1 MEYSLNE
8 AIETTGKG
16 SQNTQLFCVAV
27 ANYEE
32 FQEEFEQ
39 QKMSFEVKGFTVEL
53 KPTSKRWHLVLFR
66 SDRTPDADAT
76 ETFSTRCLVTAE
88 VTDKNIN
95 D

>member
-1 MEYSLNE
+1 
-8 AIETTGKG
+8 
-16 SQNTQLFCVAV
+16 
-27 ANYEE
+27 
-32 FQEEFEQ
+32 
-39 QKMSFEVKGFTVEL
+39 MSFEVKGFTVEL

-76 ETFSTRCLVTAE
+76 ELFSTRCLVTAE